1 MRSRH
6 ATPQFIRVV
15 AAVVGALVLAPSA
28 AAHADPQATVGLTLG
43 AASAGLNRSIGQT
56 TAFHLGLHGDV
67 LFGRERNSD
76 FGLGPYAEV
85 LTNGFDEIQF
95 GGGVSGL
102 LPILDTFPLVLSL
115 GGYGR
120 AASGYGRGPIV
131 VGRETG
137 ELELEPG
144 LAAQLFFGSRSYNFH
159 APYVMT
165 AGLIGQMRY
174 GLGPSRETSIVV
186 GAQVDVAI
194 LSLPFVFLINAMRGG
209 SPATFPVR

>member
-1 MRSRH
+1 MRSRR
-6 ATPQFIRVV
+6 ATPQFVRAA

-28 AAHADPQATVGLTLG
+28 AAQADPQATVGLTLG
-43 AASAGLNRSIGQT
+43 AAGAGLNRSIWQS
-56 TAFHLGLHGDV
+56 TAFHLGIHGDV

-76 FGLGPYAEV
+76 FGIGPYAEV

-120 AASGYGRGPIV
+120 GAIGYGRGPIV
-131 VGRETG
+131 FGPGTG
-137 ELELEPG
+137 SFELEPG
-144 LAAQLFFGSRSYNFH
+144 LAAELFFGSRSYNFH

-174 GLGPSRETSIVV
+174 GLGSSRETSIVV
-186 GAQVDVAI
+186 GAQVDFAI
-194 LSLPFVFLINAMRGG
+194 LSLPFVFLINAIRGG
-209 SPATFPVR
+209 SPETDPIR

>member
-1 MRSRH
+1 MRSRR
-6 ATPQFIRVV
+6 ATPQFVRAA

-28 AAHADPQATVGLTLG
+28 AAQADPQATVGLTVG
-43 AASAGLNRSIGQT
+43 AAGAGLNRSIWQG
-56 TAFHLGLHGDV
+56 TAFHLGIHGDV

-76 FGLGPYAEV
+76 FGIGPYAEV

-102 LPILDTFPLVLSL
+102 LPILNTFPLVLSL

-120 AASGYGRGPIV
+120 AAGGYGRGPIIF
-131 VGRETG
+131 GGATG
-137 ELELEPG
+137 VIELEPG
-144 LAAQLFFGSRSYNFH
+144 LAAELFFGSRSYNFH

-174 GLGPSRETSIVV
+174 GLGPTRETSIVV
-186 GAQVDVAI
+186 GAQVDFAI
-194 LSLPFVFLINAMRGG
+194 LSLPFVFLINAIRGG
-209 SPATFPVR
+209 SPETDPVR